1 MSEVKTQVVASTHQH
16 TGREVLF
23 FIESKICC
31 LGANWQWNLHAEAL
45 FCSDVMW
52 TLDTGQ
58 HTRVLLHPDDKAAVK
73 KALANLQ
80 NGKEPSLQFRVITS
94 YGEVATVTATAPF
107 SYEILESLPAA
118 TDTASEWAEKRWLQQ
133 QLDDVSRQFRSYHH
147 AEEVNGIGHWWYNS
161 ITGKVWYSDGVFR
174 LFKIP
179 AQSLNPHLLT
189 FQSFLHPDDR
199 AIVTEV
205 KAESIQKQLPFQM
218 EYRIVCSNGTE
229 NLLREFCRWEF
240 NDKGQPVLYGSF
252 FLLNEMA
259 ALEQKAKEAAE
270 ELATER
276 KKLRLAE
283 ETAGIGIYEVNLFTR
298 QAWVSD
304 SYYRLLGLK
313 PGSKP
318 ASVQTLFDQV
328 HPDDRAEVQ
337 KTIVADFA
345 AHQITEMTF
354 RLARPDGK
362 VRTVRRKGRVLTNEK
377 GQPVAIGILQDITR
391 QLVFEKELEKTRADL
406 QRLQLGQLLQDAATN
421 SATWYWN
428 LTDNTIRTS
437 GSLWQLLG
445 TRPDATGFSW
455 LVFLRLVLEED
466 RLAVQDCLKA
476 ATLSTDEQR
485 CRFRLLRKG
494 ELRHFEAVLQQKVE
508 EKASW
513 LMVSL
518 RDVTEMHHLQKELE
532 GREKFAQSLADNTVN
547 YILVSDVNHQI
558 QVWNRS
564 FEQTFGIPRE
574 KALRRNLFEVFPAL
588 QSEAII
594 GDLNRALAGETVM
607 LENYR
612 LVGTK
617 EIVNIHLSP
626 IHNNEGTVTGVL
638 HVLQNT
644 SREFHLR
651 KQLSQRLAFIENLL
665 EHSVDRIIVLD
676 RNLNYQYWNRR
687 AEDYYGITRNE
698 VIGQNILELFPAF
711 ATDPSY
717 PELRRVLRGE
727 TVYIPAQET
736 LAEKKRYYETYLV
749 PLKTEMAEVSGIL
762 WIVHD
767 LTKEYHLQE
776 VQKMAQ
782 RQLEA
787 EHRRLKEAQAI
798 GRVGSFDWTVG
809 DSITYWSDEL
819 YRIHALEPQSEAI
832 TNEKV
837 AAFIHPDDADRLQ
850 NLEQASLHTPGKYKI
865 THRIRLRNGEE
876 RWVNHQW
883 ETIPDETGTV
893 VRVSGIVQ
901 DITEQQ
907 KAEEQLR
914 ERTHYLRR
922 IQETVPDMIS
932 ITELATRKFTYLNTE
947 AFFADG
953 FDPENLNTKSPEELA
968 EIIHPEDRPAVAT
981 YFQKLSTASDD
992 EVATA
997 EYRAKDD
1004 YDQWKTFFVRG
1015 RVFQRD
1021 AAGTVTHVLNVIENI
1036 TERKKTEEE
1045 VKTSR
1050 QLLKTTIDSTPD
1062 MIQVFEAV
1070 RNNEGEIIDFRYILL
1085 NEEAEKWMPGA
1096 LGQSLLQRQPGV
1108 VQEGI
1113 FDAFKQ
1119 VVETGLPQQYEKHYV
1134 HEQFNGWFHQ
1144 SVMRLDDG
1152 VATTTTD
1159 ITARKKNENEVRIAR
1174 QSLQATLDSSP
1185 YVIQAFKAVRNAGG
1199 TIVDFTWIFTNHSWN
1214 KLYGDVIGK
1223 SLLEQNPGVV
1233 ETGLF
1238 EKFIQ
1243 VTETGIVIDHEQ
1255 YYSHEQ
1261 FHEQWFHQTLVKMG
1275 DGFVMNTEDIT
1286 ERKKSEAEI
1295 LRLKDEIAQKATDKY
1310 KALFDSI
1317 DEGFAILEVVTDER
1331 GKVIDVIYREV
1342 NSAFEQHT
1350 GMKDALGKKVSEA
1363 VPHIEQAFLDDL
1375 TQVYQTGKPLRSEGY
1390 TVDLDRWFSYHYS
1403 QIGGAGSPLI
1413 AVVFNDISQRKRREE
1428 QQEYLLLLND
1438 ALRPLMDP
1446 VEVQRKAMEVLGT
1459 HLKVDRVVYSDINID
1474 DDYFEIHDNYAA
1486 GSVQKI
1492 TGRFPYSAFG
1502 DSTEK
1507 NKNGETL
1514 VIHDVTVDVGDDNE
1528 KAQFFAMNMQAVVAV
1543 PLIKNGKLVMNLAV
1557 HQTTPRQWRADEI
1570 VLIEETA
1577 ERTWAAVERAK
1588 AEKALRENEGRLQRI
1603 SISLEQQVAERTKEL
1618 HESAS
1623 FVQEITQTTPDRI
1636 TIHDAATREILYTN
1650 HPHFWKEL
1658 YGNNAI
1664 YQGVKEQRA
1673 IGLVHPDE
1681 AERFR
1686 QFLEHRNSL
1695 ADGEVSEIKLRL
1707 KGDKWV
1713 HIRSKVF
1720 KRDEQGAATQ
1730 IISFTTDITEQV
1742 KAEKEIE
1749 TNLAILQH
1757 TEALAQ
1763 IGSWEY
1769 NIATGDFTWSEG
1781 MYRIF
1786 GLPNSMR
1793 VKPETY
1799 LDFAVEED
1807 RSVAKRIVKN
1817 LRKAYQSFEE
1827 TMQIRRGD
1835 SLRLLRI
1842 KGSVVKDEAGHPQK
1856 LIGVDLDITDLREAE
1871 KKVQEYQHWLE
1882 QTALASPD
1890 AITIYNLVEKQPVYL
1905 NSCLANWLG
1914 TTNEDLVKMGIDG
1927 RLQLIHPD
1935 DRLRVLHFNEKIK
1948 AVGDDELLSL
1958 EYRLRRKD
1966 DSLIWI
1972 RNRSKV
1978 FQRDA
1983 RGNVTHLLS
1992 VLQDV
1997 TETKASERV
2006 LKTLNANLEKKAQEL
2021 ESANEEITSFAFVAS
2036 HDLKEPL
2043 RKIHTFTNLLLTQ
2056 ETMLSEAGRKNLEK
2070 LDSSVNRLNLLIN
2083 DVLTLTK
2090 VHVENEKPA
2099 PTDLNRLLER
2109 LQREMQGAWAGAT
2122 IEVGSLP
2129 AILGMENQLFY
2140 LFKNLISNGVKFQ
2153 EKGNVPL
2160 IRIAALQEDGYQ
2172 KITVSDNGIGIE
2184 PDYHKKIFEIF
2195 RRLHSRTEYEG
2206 TGMGLSICKKI
2217 MEKHGGKITV
2227 ESSPGKGTVFT
2238 CWFPLSLSTS

>member
-406 QRLQLGQLLQDAATN
+406 QRLQLGQLLQDAASN

-518 RDVTEMHHLQKELE
+518 QDVSKMHHLQKELE

-736 LAEKKRYYETYLV
+736 LAEKKAYYETYLV
-749 PLKTEMAEVSGIL
+749 PLKTEKSEVSGIL

-767 LTKEYHLQE
+767 LTNEYHLQE
-776 VQKMAQ
+776 VQKLVQ
-782 RQLEA
+782 QQLEA

-798 GRVGSFDWTVG
+798 GCVGSFEWHAANDQI
-809 DSITYWSDEL
+809 SWSDEM
-819 YRIHALEPQSEAI
+819 YRIHGLEPQTGGAI
-832 TNEKV
+832 TMETV
-837 AAFIHPDDADRLQ
+837 MSFVHPDD
-850 NLEQASLHTPGKYKI
+850 LE
-865 THRIRLRNGEE
+865 
-876 RWVNHQW
+876 
-883 ETIPDETGTV
+883 
-893 VRVSGIVQ
+893 RVSGAFSGCRQEFGNFTLSHRIVRADGEIRHVIRKLQSFGDENGSVARLSGTVQ

-907 KAEEQLR
+907 KIEEQLR

-953 FDPENLNTKSPEELA
+953 FDPESLNTKSPEELSA
-968 EIIHPEDRPAVAT
+968 IIHPEDREAVAT
-981 YFQKLSTASDD
+981 YFQNLSTASDD
-992 EVATA
+992 EVTTA

-1004 YDQWKTFFVRG
+1004 HGQWKSFFVRG

-1021 AAGTVTHVLNVIENI
+1021 PSGTVTHVLNVIENI
-1036 TERKKTEEE
+1036 TERKK
-1045 VKTSR
+1045 
-1050 QLLKTTIDSTPD
+1050 
-1062 MIQVFEAV
+1062 
-1070 RNNEGEIIDFRYILL
+1070 
-1085 NEEAEKWMPGA
+1085 
-1096 LGQSLLQRQPGV
+1096 
-1108 VQEGI
+1108 
-1113 FDAFKQ
+1113 
-1119 VVETGLPQQYEKHYV
+1119 
-1134 HEQFNGWFHQ
+1134 
-1144 SVMRLDDG
+1144 
-1152 VATTTTD
+1152 
-1159 ITARKKNENEVRIAR
+1159 
-1174 QSLQATLDSSP
+1174 
-1185 YVIQAFKAVRNAGG
+1185 
-1199 TIVDFTWIFTNHSWN
+1199 
-1214 KLYGDVIGK
+1214 
-1223 SLLEQNPGVV
+1223 
-1233 ETGLF
+1233 
-1238 EKFIQ
+1238 
-1243 VTETGIVIDHEQ
+1243 
-1255 YYSHEQ
+1255 
-1261 FHEQWFHQTLVKMG
+1261 
-1275 DGFVMNTEDIT
+1275 
-1286 ERKKSEAEI
+1286 SEAEI
-1295 LRLKDEIAQKATDKY
+1295 LRLKDEVAQKATDKY
-1310 KALFDSI
+1310 QALFTSI
-1317 DEGFAILEVVTDER
+1317 DEGFYLCEVIFDE
-1331 GKVIDVIYREV
+1331 
-1342 NSAFEQHT
+1342 N
-1350 GMKDALGKKVSEA
+1350 
-1363 VPHIEQAFLDDL
+1363 EQAVDIRYLEENPAAFRM
-1375 TQVYQTGKPLRSEGY
+1375 TGKRFVGKTLKEINPAYEPYWYQIWGEVARTGESWRMEQYSDVDKKWFDYHISKVGSSESRQV
-1390 TVDLDRWFSYHYS
+1390 T
-1403 QIGGAGSPLI
+1403 
-1413 AVVFNDISQRKRREE
+1413 VVFQDITERKLREQ
-1428 QQEYLLLLND
+1428 QQEYLLRLND
-1438 ALRPLMDP
+1438 ALHLLADP
-1446 VEVQRKAMEVLGT
+1446 VEIQRAAMQVLGE
-1459 HLKVDRVVYSDINID
+1459 HLQVDRVVYSDINIEE
-1474 DDYFEIHDNYAA
+1474 DYFEIHDNYATE
-1486 GSVQKI
+1486 SVQKI

-1514 VIHDVTVDVGDDNE
+1514 VIHDVTVVVDDDNE
-1528 KAQFFAMNMQAVVAV
+1528 KAQFFAMNVQAVVAV
-1543 PLIKNGKLVMNLAV
+1543 PLIKNGKLVMNLSF

-1577 ERTWAAVERAK
+1577 ERTLAAVERAK
-1588 AEKALRENEGRLQRI
+1588 AEQALRRSEERINKLISLLPAGVYTCDAEGRITYYNRRAAALWGREPKLGDEQDKFCGAFRLWQPDGSPI
-1603 SISLEQQVAERTKEL
+1603 QHVQTAMADAVQNGESFRNLEVMLEQPNGTRLIANVNIDPLFDSEGKIAGAINVFVDITDRKEAEEKLRDFAQALEQQVAERTADLK
-1618 HESAS
+1618 ESAA
-1623 FVQEITQTTPDRI
+1623 FVEEITQTTPDRI
-1636 TIHDAATREILYTN
+1636 TIHDAATTEILYTN
-1650 HPHFWKEL
+1650 HPHFWKAL

-1664 YQGVKEQRA
+1664 YQDTKEQRA

-1681 AERFR
+1681 AEKFR
-1686 QFLEHRNSL
+1686 QFLVQRNSL
-1695 ADGEVSEIKLRL
+1695 ADGEVREMELRL

-1713 HIRSKVF
+1713 LIRSKVF
-1720 KRDEQGAATQ
+1720 KRDNQGAATQ

-1757 TEALAQ
+1757 AEALAQ

-1799 LDFAVEED
+1799 LDFSVEED

-1856 LIGVDLDITDLREAE
+1856 LIGVDLDITDLKEAE

-2160 IRIAALQEDGYQ
+2160 IQIAALQEDGYQ